1 MSTISLRLSQS
12 LHRRVRDLAKQD
24 EISINQFI
32 ATALAEKMSALMTS
46 IIWGSVQS
54 AVAVGSLSAQWQRF
68 EISNLIRKMLCKM
81 PPNHRLKLAAHL
93 ANFLSARSLA

>member
-32 ATALAEKMSALMTS
+32 ATALAEKMSAMMTS
-46 IIWGSVQS
+46 DYLGDR
-54 AVAVGSLSAQWQRF
+54 AKRGRRGKF
-68 EISNLIRKMLCKM
+68 ERAMAKVRDIEPDKKDAM
-81 PPNHRLKLAAHL
+81 
-93 ANFLSARSLA
+93 

>member
-12 LHRRVRDLAKQD
+12 LHRRVRDLAKQE

-46 IIWGSVQS
+46 DYLGERAKS
-54 AVAVGSLSAQWQRF
+54 GRRGKF
-68 EISNLIRKMLCKM
+68 ERAMAKVRDIEPDKKDAM
-81 PPNHRLKLAAHL
+81 
-93 ANFLSARSLA
+93 

>member
-32 ATALAEKMSALMTS
+32 ATALAEKMSALMTRDYLGERAKRGRRGKFVRAMAKVRD
-46 IIWGSVQS
+46 I
-54 AVAVGSLSAQWQRF
+54 
-68 EISNLIRKMLCKM
+68 E
-81 PPNHRLKLAAHL
+81 PD
-93 ANFLSARSLA
+93 

>member
-46 IIWGSVQS
+46 DYLGERAKRGRRGKFGRAMAKVRDIEPDKKD
-54 AVAVGSLSAQWQRF
+54 A
-68 EISNLIRKMLCKM
+68 
-81 PPNHRLKLAAHL
+81 P
-93 ANFLSARSLA
+93 